1 MSFVAK
7 IIAKK
12 ILKEKVSNGFGQ
24 EDPYFESVPATRLDG
39 TPTGKVKKRKKAL
52 PPGVSEHDGKVLTKV
67 KRRAWR
73 LDMCLFSICGI
84 RFGWGSAIGIIPA
97 IGDALDA
104 FMALMVFRTCCK
116 VEDGLP
122 AGLRLKMMLNIAF
135 DFAIGLVPF
144 VGDIV
149 DAAFRCNTKNAVLLE
164 EHLREKGRK
173 NLLKSGQPV
182 PALDPSDPDT
192 FDRRIEEVDSDGEPI
207 GHQPRHKATMSS
219 KPPNTGRPAGR
230 SDRTNNNRPVAG
242 DARPPHPD
250 VAVPATAKT
259 HDSGS
264 LRGWFGWGRSRRADL
279 EMADPQSGEAATT
292 VPPPGR
298 DPSKKLRRE
307 R

>member
-12 ILKEKVSNGFGQ
+12 ILKEKVSNNFGS

-39 TPTGKVKKRKKAL
+39 SPTGKVKKRKKAL
-52 PPGVSEHDGKVLTKV
+52 PPGVSVHDGRVLTKV

-73 LDMCLFSICGI
+73 LDMCLFSFCGV

-97 IGDALDA
+97 IGDVLDA

-122 AGLRLKMMLNIAF
+122 AGLRMKMMFNIAF
-135 DFAIGLVPF
+135 DFALGLVPF
-144 VGDIV
+144 VGDIA

-164 EHLREKGRK
+164 EYLREKGK
-173 NLLKSGQPV
+173 NNLLKSGQPV
-182 PALDPSDPDT
+182 PAIDPSDPDS

-207 GHQPRHKATMSS
+207 GHQPRHNANMLSRPTDA
-219 KPPNTGRPAGR
+219 GRPAGR
-230 SDRTNNNRPVAG
+230 SDRASNNRPVAG
-242 DARPPHPD
+242 DARTAHPD

-259 HDSGS
+259 RDSGS
-264 LRGWFGWGRSRRADL
+264 KGWFSWGKSRRTDL
-279 EMADPQSGEAATT
+279 EMADEAATL
-292 VPPPGR
+292 PPPGR
-298 DPSKKLRRE
+298 EPSKRLRRE

>member
-12 ILKEKVSNGFGQ
+12 ILKERVSNGFGQ

-52 PPGVSEHDGKVLTKV
+52 PPGVSVHDGRVLTKV

-73 LDMCLFSICGI
+73 LDMCLFSCCGV

-97 IGDALDA
+97 IGDVMDA

-122 AGLRLKMMLNIAF
+122 GGLRLKMMFNIAF
-135 DFAIGLVPF
+135 DFALGLVPF
-144 VGDIV
+144 VGDIA

-164 EHLREKGRK
+164 EYLREKGKK
-173 NLLKSGQPV
+173 NLLASGQPV
-182 PALDPSDPDT
+182 PTIDPSDPDT
-192 FDRRIEEVDSDGEPI
+192 FDRRVEEVDSDGEVI
-207 GHQPRHKATMSS
+207 GHQPRQHATMSS
-219 KPPNTGRPAGR
+219 RPADTRRPAGHSGR
-230 SDRTNNNRPVAG
+230 TTNNHTA
-242 DARPPHPD
+242 DARAAQHD
-250 VAVPATAKT
+250 IAVPAAAKT
-259 HDSGS
+259 RDSQPAS
-264 LRGWFGWGRSRRADL
+264 RGWFNWGRSRQTDLERAD
-279 EMADPQSGEAATT
+279 AQPGEVVTT
-292 VPPPGR
+292 APPVR
-298 DPSKKLRRE
+298 EPSKRLRRE